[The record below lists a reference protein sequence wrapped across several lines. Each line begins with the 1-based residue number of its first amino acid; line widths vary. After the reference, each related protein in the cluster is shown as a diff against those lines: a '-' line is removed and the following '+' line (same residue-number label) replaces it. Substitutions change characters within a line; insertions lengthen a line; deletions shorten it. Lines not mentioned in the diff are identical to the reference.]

1 MTARERLDSYA
12 VIWQDLASDLLFAID
27 RLETMNRKAPL
38 EVPSRAILF
47 SIADHLQSIRLNWCD
62 TNGQPLP
69 AIGQEICLDL
79 LPLPEATD
87 LTRTEPMLAPPVIPP
102 NGSIDRAICKA
113 AAEMMSYSKD
123 PETFEVLEH
132 ERFRLFLR
140 WGEGEP
146 APVYQFAYGLWDE

>member
-38 EVPSRAILF
+38 GVLSRAILF
-47 SIADHLQSIRLNWCD
+47 SIAEDLQSIRLNWCD

-69 AIGQEICLDL
+69 AIDQEIRLDL

-87 LTRTEPMLAPPVIPP
+87 ETRTEPMFAPPVIPP
-102 NGSIDRAICKA
+102 NGSIDRAISKA

-123 PETFEVLEH
+123 PETYEVLEH

-140 WGEGEP
+140 WGGGEP
-146 APVYQFAYGLWDE
+146 ALVYQFAYGLWDE